1 MAFPVPLPRA
11 APMPSMQVP
20 AAVGRRELLR
30 VGALSILG
38 CAGGDAFGR
47 RVATAATA
55 TPPADGW
62 QRQCI
67 FILLQGGASHIDL
80 WDPKPR
86 AVAEIRGPPSEIRPA
101 ECTRTTCGR
110 IKVT

>member
-1 MAFPVPLPRA
+1 MPSIPLPTA
-11 APMPSMQVP
+11 GL
-20 AAVGRRELLR
+20 GRRELLR

-47 RVATAATA
+47 RVASAATA
-55 TPPADGW
+55 GAPADGW

-86 AVAEIRGPPSEIRPA
+86 AVAEIRGPFRPIGTNA
-101 ECTRTTCGR
+101 PGSSAR
-110 IKVT
+110 